1 MRPTLFHLVTVV
13 SFFST
18 AFSQTL
24 VMTAYANDFVDPDY
38 ILSKNFG
45 DNTWRSR
52 DSIQTWAKTLASRG
66 PWSEPLEFSCYF
78 FPFDVDKNL

>member
-1 MRPTLFHLVTVV
+1 MPPTLLHLVTIV
-13 SFFST
+13 SVFST
-18 AFSQTL
+18 AFSQTTL
-24 VMTAYANDFVDPDY
+24 TAYANDFVDPDY

-66 PWSEPLEFSCYF
+66 PWSEPL
-78 FPFDVDKNL
+78 